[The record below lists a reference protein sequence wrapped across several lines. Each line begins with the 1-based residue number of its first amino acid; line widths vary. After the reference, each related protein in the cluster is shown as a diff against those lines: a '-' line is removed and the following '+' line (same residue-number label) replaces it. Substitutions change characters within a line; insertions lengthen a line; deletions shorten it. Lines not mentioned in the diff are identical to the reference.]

1 MNQIKGLF
9 PSKFE
14 TALDLRKSYQVF
26 RTLRR
31 MSDTRALEMKV
42 SKTDIDLVNRWALVE
57 KASGLEMRQYY
68 ADITLILEPFLRYT
82 KAM

>member
-1 MNQIKGLF
+1 
-9 PSKFE
+9 
-14 TALDLRKSYQVF
+14 
-26 RTLRR
+26 